1 MLAGL
6 HAAGRQAPAK
16 DAGQAGRP
24 RGQRRAGLSVLV
36 AEDND
41 INAMLA
47 RATLLKAGHRVDVV
61 GNGKAA
67 VEAVTGGAR
76 NGATT
81 WC

>member
-1 MLAGL
+1 MRPAARASDH
-6 HAAGRQAPAK
+6 HARGPRFAAAREARAPVRP
-16 DAGQAGRP
+16 QAGWP
-24 RGQRRAGLSVLV
+24 QSGLSVLI

-67 VEAVTGGAR
+67 VDA
-76 NGATT
+76 
-81 WC
+81 